1 MTILAYILIACFLG
15 TVLSIALAA
24 LVAFRVKARWI
35 STLVSYAVG
44 ALLGAA
50 FLDILPHLFEETN
63 AIRRAPRP
71 SSSSASSH
79 SSCSRSCCCGATII
93 TTATRSRPRPRS
105 RDAPRGHDHGRTG
118 WMIIF
123 GDSFH
128 NFTDG
133 VIIAGAFLA
142 DVKLGVVTSLAI
154 IAHEI
159 PQEIGDFV
167 VLLHSGF
174 SKRRALLWNLI
185 SGMAAVLG
193 ALIAYFALSAVSDWI
208 PDILAF
214 AAASMIYVAVA
225 DLIPGLHKT
234 TAVEGLAGAGRLHR
248 PGHRQHLAHPRGI
261 ISGSVDLTP
270 RISRPPHGPKR
281 APSPDADNLRRAAA
295 RGARQV
301 RPPRWAA
308 RGPRSR

>member
-1 MTILAYILIACFLG
+1 MTTLGWILAACLLG

-24 LVAFRVKARWI
+24 LVAFRAKARWI
-35 STLVSYAVG
+35 SILVSYAVG

-50 FLDILPHLFEETN
+50 FLDILPHLFEETKHP
-63 AIRRAPRP
+63 AR
-71 SSSSASSH
+71 
-79 SSCSRSCCCGATII
+79 
-93 TTATRSRPRPRS
+93 TAAFILFGLLVFFVLEKLLLWRHHHHQSEEEQAEAEEQMRH
-105 RDAPRGHDHGRTG
+105 AGHDHGRSG

-123 GDSFH
+123 GDAFH

-174 SKRRALLWNLI
+174 SKRRALFWNLV
-185 SGMAAVLG
+185 SGMSAMLG
-193 ALIAYFALSAVSDWI
+193 GLIAYFALSHVQELI

-225 DLIPGLHKT
+225 DLIPGLHKK
-234 TAVEGLAGAGRLHR
+234 TAISDSLGQVAFIGL
-248 PGHRQHLAHPRGI
+248 GI
-261 ISGSVDLTP
+261 ASIWVIHAVLFP
-270 RISRPPHGPKR
+270 E
-281 APSPDADNLRRAAA
+281 
-295 RGARQV
+295 V
-301 RPPRWAA
+301 
-308 RGPRSR
+308 

>member
-1 MTILAYILIACFLG
+1 VVLAYILVACFLG
-15 TVLSIALAA
+15 TVLSLAIAA
-24 LVAFRVKARWI
+24 LVAFRVQARFI

-50 FLDILPHLFEETN
+50 FLDILPHLFEHN
-63 AIRRAPRP
+63 PHPGR
-71 SSSSASSH
+71 
-79 SSCSRSCCCGATII
+79 
-93 TTATRSRPRPRS
+93 TAAFILFGLLVFFVLEKLLLWRHHHHQSDEEQAEAEEQMRH
-105 RDAPRGHDHGRTG
+105 AGHDHGRSG

-133 VIIAGAFLA
+133 VIIAAAFLA

-185 SGMAAVLG
+185 SGLAAVLG
-193 ALIAYFALSAVSDWI
+193 ALLAYFALRHVSSWI
-208 PDILAF
+208 PEILAF

-225 DLIPGLHKT
+225 DLIPGLQKR
-234 TAVEGLAGAGRLHR
+234 TAVRESMAQVAFIAL
-248 PGHRQHLAHPRGI
+248 GI
-261 ISGSVDLTP
+261 ASIWVIHAVLFP
-270 RISRPPHGPKR
+270 EI
-281 APSPDADNLRRAAA
+281 
-295 RGARQV
+295 
-301 RPPRWAA
+301 
-308 RGPRSR
+308 